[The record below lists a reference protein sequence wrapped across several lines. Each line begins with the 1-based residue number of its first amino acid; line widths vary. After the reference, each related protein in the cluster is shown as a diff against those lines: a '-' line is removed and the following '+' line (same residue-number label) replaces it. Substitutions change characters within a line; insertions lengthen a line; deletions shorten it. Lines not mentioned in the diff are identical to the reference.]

1 VSKVIT
7 WFIHNPVASN
17 LFMVVLV
24 IGGLMA
30 LPTIRQ
36 EEFPSIDVDLVRV
49 SVEYPG
55 ATPVEAEEALCVRI
69 EEEIESVPD
78 IERIHS
84 LAVEGACVVS
94 IETLVGGDIDA
105 TLAEIRN
112 RVDSIDTFP
121 EEAEKPV
128 ISKLVMRQPVM
139 RIAISGEADE
149 MTLKRLGETIRDEIA
164 LLPGVSQVALD
175 YTRPFEIS
183 VEVSEETLRRHGLT
197 LGRVADAIRRS
208 SLDLPGGSVKT
219 QAGEILLRTVG
230 QAYRGDEFSEIVV
243 ITHPDGTNVLLGD
256 IATIVDGFEDIHLR
270 ARFEGSPAV
279 LINIERIGEED
290 TLEIAAEVHAWLKDA
305 QTQIPEG
312 IKLTLLDDQSSD
324 LVIRLNALLVNAR
337 SGLLL
342 VVAVLALFLRFR
354 LAMWV
359 TAGVPISFLGA
370 LMMFPAL
377 SISISTLTVMAFILV
392 LGILVDDAIVI
403 GESIHRRESMGENQ
417 LLAARNGT
425 LDVYIPVTFG
435 VLTSVAAFIP
445 LAIIPGQMGRFFG
458 VIGIT
463 AIICL
468 IFSLIESQLILPGH
482 LAHRRISPK
491 KGRPNAFVAGWS
503 AIQTPLSAGFQ
514 RLANEG
520 YGRAVRRA
528 IEWRYATAAVA
539 IGILVLTASLLT
551 SGRMRYQFFP
561 AVEGDVLYA
570 SLTMAQGVPLE
581 TTQAAVEEIRRAG
594 EQLKEELRQEFGGN
608 DIILY
613 TVASVGKQFAKSG
626 PPDMSIKAG
635 GAHLA
640 EVSFQLVPA
649 TSRTIDASE
658 IANRLRDRV
667 GQIPEAVD
675 LSFISDAFSAGDPI
689 DIQLSG
695 ASVEELTQAAAEI
708 RHQLAS
714 YRGLSDISDSFR
726 AGKQEVSLTLLPEA
740 RPLGLTQID
749 LARQVRQAFY
759 GEEAQR
765 IQRGKDDVK
774 VMVRYPEAERRSLGA
789 LEEMRIR
796 TPDGIEVPFAA
807 VADAQLGRGFASIRR
822 TDRRRVVNITGAIDR
837 TVNTPDKV
845 LKNLAN
851 DLPIILAGYPGVEY
865 EFGGEQRE
873 QQKAGA
879 GLARGFGLALLLIYC
894 LLAIPLKSYAQPL
907 VIMSVIPFGA
917 VGAVLGHMIMSW
929 DLVFFSVLGIVAL
942 SGVVVNASLVLV
954 HSVNTRRADGAE
966 ILEAVIDA
974 GTTRFR
980 PIVLT
985 SLTTFLGLVP
995 LMFEPSV
1002 PARPLVPM
1010 AIALGYGVLFASTI
1024 TLFLVPAGYV
1034 ILDDLTKLR
1043 LGRRRSRR
1051 NAPGETL
1058 GAPSPS

>member
-1 VSKVIT
+1 
-7 WFIHNPVASN
+7 
-17 LFMVVLV
+17 
-24 IGGLMA
+24 
-30 LPTIRQ
+30 
-36 EEFPSIDVDLVRV
+36 
-49 SVEYPG
+49 
-55 ATPVEAEEALCVRI
+55 
-69 EEEIESVPD
+69 
-78 IERIHS
+78 
-84 LAVEGACVVS
+84 
-94 IETLVGGDIDA
+94 
-105 TLAEIRN
+105 
-112 RVDSIDTFP
+112 
-121 EEAEKPV
+121 
-128 ISKLVMRQPVM
+128 
-139 RIAISGEADE
+139 
-149 MTLKRLGETIRDEIA
+149 
-164 LLPGVSQVALD
+164 
-175 YTRPFEIS
+175 
-183 VEVSEETLRRHGLT
+183 
-197 LGRVADAIRRS
+197 
-208 SLDLPGGSVKT
+208 
-219 QAGEILLRTVG
+219 
-230 QAYRGDEFSEIVV
+230 
-243 ITHPDGTNVLLGD
+243 
-256 IATIVDGFEDIHLR
+256 
-270 ARFEGSPAV
+270 
-279 LINIERIGEED
+279 
-290 TLEIAAEVHAWLKDA
+290 
-305 QTQIPEG
+305 
-312 IKLTLLDDQSSD
+312 
-324 LVIRLNALLVNAR
+324 
-337 SGLLL
+337 
-342 VVAVLALFLRFR
+342 
-354 LAMWV
+354 
-359 TAGVPISFLGA
+359 
-370 LMMFPAL
+370 
-377 SISISTLTVMAFILV
+377 
-392 LGILVDDAIVI
+392 
-403 GESIHRRESMGENQ
+403 
-417 LLAARNGT
+417 
-425 LDVYIPVTFG
+425 
-435 VLTSVAAFIP
+435 
-445 LAIIPGQMGRFFG
+445 
-458 VIGIT
+458 
-463 AIICL
+463 
-468 IFSLIESQLILPGH
+468 
-482 LAHRRISPK
+482 
-491 KGRPNAFVAGWS
+491 
-503 AIQTPLSAGFQ
+503 
-514 RLANEG
+514 
-520 YGRAVRRA
+520 
-528 IEWRYATAAVA
+528 
-539 IGILVLTASLLT
+539 
-551 SGRMRYQFFP
+551 
-561 AVEGDVLYA
+561 
-570 SLTMAQGVPLE
+570 
-581 TTQAAVEEIRRAG
+581 
-594 EQLKEELRQEFGGN
+594 
-608 DIILY
+608 
-613 TVASVGKQFAKSG
+613 
-626 PPDMSIKAG
+626 
-635 GAHLA
+635 
-640 EVSFQLVPA
+640 
-649 TSRTIDASE
+649 
-658 IANRLRDRV
+658 
-667 GQIPEAVD
+667 
-675 LSFISDAFSAGDPI
+675 
-689 DIQLSG
+689 
-695 ASVEELTQAAAEI
+695 VEELTQAAAEI